1 MYVYD
6 PKQDTWLA
14 HAKDN
19 AVSTLDE
26 YVGLFIDSK
35 NNKWISLQSSTG
47 DGTGLLVMDTND
59 PMNLQDNQGVKLTT
73 SPSNGNL
80 PDNKV
85 TAFLED
91 KNGEVW
97 IGTARGIARFLFP
110 QFIIDSQRSSERQ
123 SQWLLNEDTAAVSRY
138 LL

>member
-1 MYVYD
+1 M
-6 PKQDTWLA
+6 
-14 HAKDN
+14 
-19 AVSTLDE
+19 
-26 YVGLFIDSK
+26 
-35 NNKWISLQSSTG
+35 
-47 DGTGLLVMDTND
+47 VMDTND

-97 IGTARGIARFLFP
+97 IGTARGIARFLFLNLLS
-110 QFIIDSQRSSERQ
+110 IANVHQ
-123 SQWLLNEDTAAVSRY
+123 SVNLNGC
-138 LL
+138 